1 MGTLSVAT
9 CPDSSVSNLVTLSSI
24 FDTIYASQLS
34 CYEPK
39 IYCKRKLY
47 HYCRWRTSLSC
58 RGYNIIAKINVIA
71 IVRSAPGGQWFVI
84 YCYVPSTHDYT

>member
-9 CPDSSVSNLVTLSSI
+9 CPDSSVSDLVTLSSI

-39 IYCKRKLY
+39 IYCKRKL
-47 HYCRWRTSLSC
+47 
-58 RGYNIIAKINVIA
+58 
-71 IVRSAPGGQWFVI
+71 
-84 YCYVPSTHDYT
+84 